1 MAQFRNVVETIVTG
15 LLRKSGVPDN
25 QLREKMKKTGRAMII
40 ASVLMIV
47 PLLVID
53 SLPLIVKILLQVSY
67 AVLLCLG
74 AMLAFEEK
82 THRDNSQS

>member
-25 QLREKMKKTGRAMII
+25 QLCEQMKKTGRAMII

-47 PLLVID
+47 PLLVFD

-67 AVLLCLG
+67 AVLLCPG
-74 AMLAFEEK
+74 AMLAFDEK

>member
-1 MAQFRNVVETIVTG
+1 MAQFRNLVETIVTG

-25 QLREKMKKTGRAMII
+25 QLREQMKKTGRAMII

-47 PLLVID
+47 PLLVFD

-74 AMLAFEEK
+74 ATLAFDEK

>member
-15 LLRKSGVPDN
+15 LLRKSGVQDN
-25 QLREKMKKTGRAMII
+25 QLREQMKKTGRAMII

-47 PLLVID
+47 PLLAFD

-67 AVLLCLG
+67 AVLLCPG
-74 AMLAFEEK
+74 AMLACDEK

>member
-1 MAQFRNVVETIVTG
+1 
-15 LLRKSGVPDN
+15 
-25 QLREKMKKTGRAMII
+25 MII

-47 PLLVID
+47 PLLVFD

-67 AVLLCLG
+67 AVLLCPG
-74 AMLAFEEK
+74 AMLAFDEK

>member
-1 MAQFRNVVETIVTG
+1 MAQFRNVVETIITG
-15 LLRKSGVPDN
+15 LLRKSGVQDN
-25 QLREKMKKTGRAMII
+25 QLREQMKKTGRAMII

-47 PLLVID
+47 PLLVFD

-67 AVLLCLG
+67 AVLLCPG
-74 AMLAFEEK
+74 AMLAFDEE